1 MAAYL
6 DEMNLR
12 ALWGLATCNMAG
24 KLSKRNSVLCTCKSD
39 TLTKIKAVESFWP
52 QFGDKVQMGQY
63 LASANLSLI
72 ELHTPWSN
80 IKS

>member
-24 KLSKRNSVLCTCKSD
+24 DSGDFGETGEVKHEMIVVL
-39 TLTKIKAVESFWP
+39 
-52 QFGDKVQMGQY
+52 
-63 LASANLSLI
+63 
-72 ELHTPWSN
+72 
-80 IKS
+80 

>member
-24 KLSKRNSVLCTCKSD
+24 KLSALQ
-39 TLTKIKAVESFWP
+39 E
-52 QFGDKVQMGQY
+52 
-63 LASANLSLI
+63 
-72 ELHTPWSN
+72 
-80 IKS
+80 